1 MTRTQRVAA
10 NVKTEAKTWPEL
22 ESQIQLQAQRVKE
35 ELKIAEVKV
44 ATDECMR
51 ILGQLLV
58 AVRDRPG
65 AYVPTV
71 RLARR
76 GQVANA
82 FWFAPGRNRGVLL
95 CVVVGTR
102 GKKTVHLNRA
112 RVVRGWKKL
121 AKCPWEYDHT
131 DTFVDNYVMPE
142 LKRLFE

>member
-1 MTRTQRVAA
+1 MTRRIAA
-10 NVKTEAKTWPEL
+10 SAKTEAKTWPDL
-22 ESQIQLQAQRVKE
+22 ESQIQLQAQRIKDD
-35 ELKIAEVKV
+35 LKIAEVKS

-76 GQVANA
+76 GQTANA
-82 FWFAPGRNRGVLL
+82 FWYSPGKNRGVLL

-102 GKKTVHLNRA
+102 DEKTVYLRRA
-112 RVVRGWKKL
+112 RVGRGWKKL
-121 AKCPWEYDHT
+121 AECPWEYDHT
-131 DTFVDNYVMPE
+131 DTFVDNFVMPE
-142 LKRLFE
+142 LTRLFE